1 MPCIRCLI
9 QLGLTRHYSPF
20 WFSID
25 WSQRVIPGLSPTLT
39 YLSSRPRFKKKNGIP
54 MVTLG
59 LAVDPLFDCQ
69 WNNLKRK
76 EFPLLFM
83 CVCAMSWQFR
93 SMLLWRSGKN
103 RADIDGRD
111 VPCFFDHSN
120 YWNSNCSCDFVLKKY
135 ICRCFYLL
143 FPVLPNHHLWILSA
157 LEKSKRYL
165 TWVVSGRAELYR
177 VAETPALVW

>member
-9 QLGLTRHYSPF
+9 QLGLTRRYSPF

-39 YLSSRPRFKKKNGIP
+39 YLSSRPRLKKKNGIP

-76 EFPLLFM
+76 EFPPLFL

-111 VPCFFDHSN
+111 VPCFFRSFELLKFKLFMRL
-120 YWNSNCSCDFVLKKY
+120 CLKK
-135 ICRCFYLL
+135 IYLPL
-143 FPVLPNHHLWILSA
+143 FLPVISSTSKPPSLNTVSW
-157 LEKSKRYL
+157 EK
-165 TWVVSGRAELYR
+165 
-177 VAETPALVW
+177 